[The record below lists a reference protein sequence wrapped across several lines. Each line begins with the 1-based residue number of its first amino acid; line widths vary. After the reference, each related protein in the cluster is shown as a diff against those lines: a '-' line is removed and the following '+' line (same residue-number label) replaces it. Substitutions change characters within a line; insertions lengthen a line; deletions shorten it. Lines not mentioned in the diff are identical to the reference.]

1 MKLSTKGRY
10 GTRTL
15 LDLALHWGEGL
26 VPLKDIAQRQEIPLP
41 YLEHLIAPLIAGGLI
56 RSTRGPQ
63 GGVSL
68 LKPPEEIKLSEV
80 IQLLEGSIAPVECV
94 DNPDAYPRSDLCV
107 TRDIWDE
114 VRKAIDGVL
123 ESTTLQNLVERQRQK
138 WNLNRWQDHRRNN
151 APKKGDN
158 L

>member
-56 RSTRGPQ
+56 GSTRGPQ

-68 LKPPEEIKLSEV
+68 LKHPEEIKLSEV

-94 DNPDAYPRSDLCV
+94 NNPDAYPRSDLCA
-107 TRDIWDE
+107 THDIWDE
-114 VRKAIDGVL
+114 IRKAIDGVL

-138 WNLNRWQDHRRNN
+138 WNLDRWQDHRRNN